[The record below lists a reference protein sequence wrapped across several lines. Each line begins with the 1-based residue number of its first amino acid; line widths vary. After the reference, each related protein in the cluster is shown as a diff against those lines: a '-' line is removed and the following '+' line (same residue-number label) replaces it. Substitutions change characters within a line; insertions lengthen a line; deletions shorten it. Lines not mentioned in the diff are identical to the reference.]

1 MPRYGREILY
11 NKGAVAQEGK
21 RLVRPAQGVPPQVPQ
36 GVRLNITEILVL
48 YNKGS
53 VAQKGEGETKIIN
66 LKKN

>member
-1 MPRYGREILY
+1 M
-11 NKGAVAQEGK
+11 AQEGK